1 MHTIVREIIE
11 KYLETKTLPALESIK
26 GFQKELT
33 WPTESSMIF
42 VTLYHG
48 GDIIASAGTIQPR
61 HQDPREELLESTLS
75 AMRDDRLMN
84 AISEIYDLKTTQIR
98 VDVIPL
104 SKRQVVAR
112 ITDINPKIHGAMILS
127 QNYLKAA
134 ILLPNITNIATTS
147 DEVFFLLTKKAGL
160 DPEKITTADYV
171 LYKIE
176 SEKHS
181 DF

>member
-11 KYLETKTLPALESIK
+11 KYLESKTIPHFEDIK
-26 GFQKELT
+26 GFQKEIV
-33 WPTESSMIF
+33 WPIESSMVF

-48 GDIIASAGTIQPR
+48 GEIIASAGTIQPR
-61 HQDPREELLESTLS
+61 HQDTREELLDSTLS
-75 AMRDDRLMN
+75 ALRDDRLAN
-84 AISEIYDLKTTQIR
+84 ALSKPEDLKTTQIR
-98 VDVIPL
+98 VDIIPL

-112 ITDINPKIHGAMILS
+112 ITDIDPKNHGAMILS

-147 DEVFFLLTKKAGL
+147 DEIFFLLTKKAGL

-176 SEKHS
+176 SDKYS

>member
-61 HQDPREELLESTLS
+61 HQ
-75 AMRDDRLMN
+75 
-84 AISEIYDLKTTQIR
+84 QIR

>member
-1 MHTIVREIIE
+1 
-11 KYLETKTLPALESIK
+11 
-26 GFQKELT
+26 
-33 WPTESSMIF
+33 
-42 VTLYHG
+42 
-48 GDIIASAGTIQPR
+48 
-61 HQDPREELLESTLS
+61 
-75 AMRDDRLMN
+75 
-84 AISEIYDLKTTQIR
+84 
-98 VDVIPL
+98 
-104 SKRQVVAR
+104 
-112 ITDINPKIHGAMILS
+112 MILS

>member
-11 KYLETKTLPALESIK
+11 RYLETKILPTIENIK
-26 GFQKELT
+26 GFQKEIA

-48 GDIIASAGTIQPR
+48 GEIIASAGTIQPR
-61 HQDPREELLESTLS
+61 HQDPREELLDSTLS
-75 AMRDDRLMN
+75 ALRDDRLMN
-84 AISEIYDLKTTQIR
+84 AISEPDDLKTTQIR
-98 VDVIPL
+98 VDIIPL

-112 ITDINPKIHGAMILS
+112 ITDIDPKNHGAMILS

-147 DEVFFLLTKKAGL
+147 DEIFFLLTKKAGL
-160 DPEKITTADYV
+160 DAEKITTSDYT

-176 SEKHS
+176 SEKYS